1 MLTVSL
7 AISMDTLELLSVKLV
22 LCLDNAIDF

>member
-7 AISMDTLELLSVKLV
+7 AISMDALELLSVKLV
-22 LCLDNAIDF
+22 LCLDNTIDF